1 MAKKPEAHLVI
12 DGCIQEGKKVY
23 VKGAEYTPPTAEL
36 AESLVKA
43 GTIAP
48 IRSASAQTLLRAKAP
63 EPAAPAAPAANPA
76 EDDDDLLN
84 QQDG

>member
-1 MAKKPEAHLVI
+1 MAKKSEPHLVI

-36 AESLVKA
+36 AEKLVAA

-48 IRSASAQTLLRAKAP
+48 IRSAVAQAVMRAATPAPAPTP
-63 EPAAPAAPAANPA
+63 EPAAV
-76 EDDDDLLN
+76 DLL
-84 QQDG
+84 QQQEE

>member
-23 VKGAEYTPPTAEL
+23 VKGEEYTPPTAEL
-36 AESLVKA
+36 AENLVKA

-48 IRSASAQTLLRAKAP
+48 IRSAAAQVLMRT
-63 EPAAPAAPAANPA
+63 AAPVPDAA
-76 EDDDDLLN
+76 DLLKD
-84 QQDG
+84 QEE

>member
-23 VKGAEYTPPTAEL
+23 VKGEEYTPPTAEL
-36 AESLVKA
+36 AASLVNA

-48 IRSASAQTLLRAKAP
+48 IRSARAQTLLRAKAP
-63 EPAAPAAPAANPA
+63 EPAANPA
-76 EDDDDLLN
+76 EGADDLLN
-84 QQDG
+84 QQGD

>member
-23 VKGAEYTPPTAEL
+23 VKGEEYTPPNAEIG
-36 AESLVKA
+36 AQLVKA

-48 IRSASAQTLLRAKAP
+48 IRSPVAQALMR
-63 EPAAPAAPAANPA
+63 AAPTPPAPATGGAG
-76 EDDDDLLN
+76 DLLN
-84 QQDG
+84 QQEE

>member
-23 VKGAEYTPPTAEL
+23 VKGEEYTPPTAEL
-36 AESLVKA
+36 AASLVKA

-48 IRSASAQTLLRAKAP
+48 IRGASAQTLLRAKAP
-63 EPAAPAAPAANPA
+63 EPAAPAANPA

-84 QQDG
+84 QQGS